1 MAETQVWVCSSFMDT
16 TLIKGFDSDLSELP
30 SKEFV
35 ELLKQIRI
43 GIPFP
48 KSSYPSIMW
57 ASSDAGK
64 THKKLPDLF
73 LANGFWCVSSAMA
86 DVLQRFDLGKTRLY
100 PVEMFN
106 RGKRNRIP
114 GEFFCVAW
122 AERKD
127 TFLPEQTPRAK
138 LQKYQTNLWEPHYV
152 MEDGDFHLSESAL
165 EGPDLWFEERVTETF
180 FLSDRLQQALREAK
194 LTRRLRLARC
204 VVSSATLMNKISD
217 RELS

>member
-1 MAETQVWVCSSFMDT
+1 MAETEIWVCASFMDT
-16 TLIKGFDSDLSELP
+16 TLIKGFASPFDELP
-30 SKEFV
+30 RDRRIEIRKEIGNGYPV
-35 ELLKQIRI
+35 REEL
-43 GIPFP
+43 FP
-48 KSSYPSIMW
+48 SVMW

-64 THKKLPDLF
+64 THKNLPDLF
-73 LANGFWCVSSAMA
+73 IANGFWCVSAAMA
-86 DVLQRFDLGKTRLY
+86 DVLQRIDLGKTRLY

-114 GEFFCVAW
+114 GEFFCAAW

-127 TFLPEQTPRAK
+127 TFLPERTPRAK
-138 LQKYQTNLWEPHYV
+138 LQKYQTNLWDPHYV
-152 MEDGDFHLSESAL
+152 MEDGDLHLSERAL

-180 FLSDRLQQALREAK
+180 FLSDRLQQALRDAK

>member
-1 MAETQVWVCSSFMDT
+1 MAETEVWVCSSFMDT
-16 TLIKGFDSDLSELP
+16 TLIKGFDSSFDDLPRDGRMDVRERIRNGCSIEEEVLP
-30 SKEFV
+30 SE
-35 ELLKQIRI
+35 
-43 GIPFP
+43 
-48 KSSYPSIMW
+48 MW

-73 LANGFWCVSSAMA
+73 LANGFWCVSAAMA
-86 DVLQRFDLGKTRLY
+86 PVLQQFDLGKTRLY

-138 LQKYQTNLWEPHYV
+138 PQMYKTNMWVPHYV
-152 MEDGDFHLSESAL
+152 IEDGDFSPQYSRARRA
-165 EGPDLWFEERVTETF
+165 GPLVRGTGWPV
-180 FLSDRLQQALREAK
+180 FLP
-194 LTRRLRLARC
+194 
-204 VVSSATLMNKISD
+204 V
-217 RELS
+217 